1 MEDDCVSVLGVAEG
15 TAVDV
20 GSSYVDYETEG
31 WSEEPSEVEGR
42 GSDEGVGSVSSSLAG
57 SVDDA

>member
-1 MEDDCVSVLGVAEG
+1 MSVLGIAEG

-20 GSSYVDYETEG
+20 GSSDVDSETEG

-42 GSDEGVGSVSSSLAG
+42 GSDEGVGSVGSSLAG
-57 SVDDA
+57 SVGDA